1 MLKLLAEGIGIA
13 MNGQIN
19 VTLYKKQKIDSYLII
34 IMCRFCIDCTANITL
49 FIFILFGLQNR
60 TKKRLND
67 KM

>member
-1 MLKLLAEGIGIA
+1 MLKRLAEGIGIA

-60 TKKRLND
+60 TKK
-67 KM
+67 KIK